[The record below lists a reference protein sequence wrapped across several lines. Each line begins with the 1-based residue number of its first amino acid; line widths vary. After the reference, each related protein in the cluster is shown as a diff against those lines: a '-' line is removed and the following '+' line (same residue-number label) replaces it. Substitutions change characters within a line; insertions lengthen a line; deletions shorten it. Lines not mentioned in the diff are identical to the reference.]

1 MNHCTKCGA
10 EVIGSDSLCSACQRK
25 SGQAQASIRKPRNI
39 TIIGDDD
46 IRKLKVTDSKTTDS
60 SAAASEEKHPV
71 SGMLSAGLAG
81 AALILIVIFLSL
93 GMHKTGEG
101 EWPLRTILFLFVSM
115 GFATIAIFSGMIGLG
130 HPRKVFS
137 ITGLV
142 LSGIFVL
149 ILGFIIGTS

>member
-10 EVIGSDSLCSACQRK
+10 EVIGSDSLCSACRRMA
-25 SGQAQASIRKPRNI
+25 GQAQATIRKPRNI
-39 TIIGDDD
+39 TIITDDD
-46 IRKLKVTDSKTTDS
+46 IKKLKVTDSKTTDS
-60 SAAASEEKHPV
+60 PAAASEEKHPI
-71 SGMLSAGLAG
+71 SGMLSAGLST

-101 EWPLRTILFLFVSM
+101 EWSTRTILFLFISM
-115 GFATIAIFSGMIGLG
+115 GFATIAMFSGMIGLG

-142 LSGIFVL
+142 LSAIFVL